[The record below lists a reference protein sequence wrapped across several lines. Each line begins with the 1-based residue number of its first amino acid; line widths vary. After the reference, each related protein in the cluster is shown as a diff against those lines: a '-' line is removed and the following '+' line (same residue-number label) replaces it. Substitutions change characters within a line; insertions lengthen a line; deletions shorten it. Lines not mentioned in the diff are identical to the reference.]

1 YELQPSSTVFELK
14 EIRTERSLEPIPVLK
29 QLAALDRETVSRYEF
44 ILYAMDRGSPSQT
57 GSATIVINI
66 ADVNDNYPKFNRTAY
81 SANVSESAALG
92 QTVLCVLA
100 TDPDEGVHGLVRYG
114 IKNVPGGKS
123 TREFVISTASGCIS
137 VARPL
142 DYETQKQFVFTVI
155 ATDGGSSKNS
165 AEAEVVI
172 NVLDVNDFQPEVS
185 ISAVK
190 QGVLEGNRTGD
201 VAVAMVTVIDK
212 DTGPGG
218 EVTCEVEPT
227 DKFRLEK
234 STENLYKLLLTAILD
249 RETTSTQWSKVCCRD
264 HGTPSLSSCKD
275 HSFKV
280 IDINDEAPQFEKT
293 LYLATVVENT
303 QRLPSDVVRVRAID
317 RDEGPLNNQVTYS
330 IGQESE
336 EYFYIENRTGVI
348 KVWRAI
354 DRETHASFV
363 ILVTATDP
371 AGLRDTA
378 RGERL
383 RAGCQRQCADCDG
396 RQLEVSENCSVG
408 TLVGRIEAAD
418 PDSGEFGRIRFTLL
432 PDPQSSA
439 WSDFRVDSQSGSIR
453 TNQLLDRER
462 QQDYQLRI
470 RVVDNPNGGSLQQ
483 NSVTATVTVR
493 VLDINDNTPEIR
505 FPRPGNRTFRVS
517 WREAAS
523 QPVLQVLAVD
533 LDEADNGKLRFQLVG
548 DSNKELFDIDP
559 DNGKI

>member
-1 YELQPSSTVFELK
+1 DPN
-14 EIRTERSLEPIPVLK
+14 ERSLEPIPVLK

-66 ADVNDNYPKFNRTAY
+66 ADVERQLSENCVQRQCQRSRRLLGRRC
-81 SANVSESAALG
+81 SA
-92 QTVLCVLA
+92 CWPR
-100 TDPDEGVHGLVRYG
+100 DPDEGVHGLVRYG

-142 DYETQKQFVFTVI
+142 DYETQKQFVFT
-155 ATDGGSSKNS
+155 
-165 AEAEVVI
+165 VVI

-249 RETTSTQWSKVCCRD
+249 RENDWSKVCLQRSR
-264 HGTPSLSSCKD
+264 HPIFEQLQRSQ
-275 HSFKV
+275 SFKV

-303 QRLPSDVVRVRAID
+303 QRLPSDVVRFG
-317 RDEGPLNNQVTYS
+317 GPSTERLTP
-330 IGQESE
+330 
-336 EYFYIENRTGVI
+336 
-348 KVWRAI
+348 AL
-354 DRETHASFV
+354 SF
-363 ILVTATDP
+363 LVTATDP

-378 RGERL
+378 RVNVSVRDVNDN
-383 RAGCQRQCADCDG
+383 APTVSYPDG

-439 WSDFRVDSQSGSIR
+439 WSDFRVDSQSGSSIR

-470 RVVDNPNGGSLQQ
+470 RVVDNPNGGGSLQQ
-483 NSVTATVTVR
+483 NSVTATVTGVGYQR
-493 VLDINDNTPEIR
+493 QHTGNPVSEAGESDIP
-505 FPRPGNRTFRVS
+505 VS